1 MLKRTFILMVVFL
14 LSVMVGG
21 CVSSSKF
28 EKKVAEADGLNQAL
42 QALQQKYDKLTAEN
56 NNLKDQFK
64 KLNGDFA
71 QLSIQ
76 KDKITADRDELDKV
90 LKSKSDSLSK
100 TINEL
105 RGKTAALETENASLK
120 ESVANLKKTK
130 EEEVKSVSKTYENLM
145 QEMKGEIAQGQVAIT
160 ELKGKLTVDVL
171 DKILFASGEAE
182 VKPEGLAVL
191 QRVIDILKNVKDK
204 AIRIEGHTDNVKI
217 GGALARK
224 YATNWEL
231 SAARAINV
239 TRYLQK
245 QGIDPAL
252 LASVAY
258 GEYKPVADNS
268 TSEGRA
274 KNRRIAIIL
283 QPKD

>member
-28 EKKVAEADGLNQAL
+28 EKKVAEADGLNQSL
-42 QALQQKYDKLTAEN
+42 RALQQKYDKLTAEN
-56 NNLKDQFK
+56 NDLKDQFK

-105 RGKTAALETENASLK
+105 RGKTAVLEMENASLK
-120 ESVANLKKTK
+120 EGVANLKKTK

-245 QGIDPAL
+245 QGIDPTL

>member
-56 NNLKDQFK
+56 NDLKDQFK

-90 LKSKSDSLSK
+90 LKSRSDSLSK

-105 RGKTAALETENASLK
+105 RGKTAALEMENASLK
-120 ESVANLKKTK
+120 EGVANLKKTK

>member
-1 MLKRTFILMVVFL
+1 MRKALALFAVFAFVFAL
-14 LSVMVGG
+14 GG

-28 EKKVAEADGLNQAL
+28 EKKAAEADAFSKDLK
-42 QALQQKYDKLTAEN
+42 ALQQQYGTLTAEN
-56 NNLKDQFK
+56 NALKDQYK

-71 QLSIQ
+71 QVSIQ

-90 LKSKSDSLSK
+90 LKAKSDSLSK

-105 RGKTAALETENASLK
+105 RGKNAVLETENASLK
-120 ESVANLKKTK
+120 ESIANLKKAK
-130 EEEVKSVSKTYENLM
+130 EEEVKTVSKTYENLM
-145 QEMKGEIAQGQVAIT
+145 QEMKGEIAQGQVTIT
-160 ELKGKLTVDVL
+160 ELKGKLTLDVV

-191 QRVIDILKNVKDK
+191 QRVIEILKGVKDK

-224 YATNWEL
+224 YPTNWEL
-231 SAARAINV
+231 SASRALNV
-239 TRYLQK
+239 TRYLEK

-252 LASVAY
+252 LAAVAY
-258 GEYKPVADNS
+258 GEYKPLADNS

>member
-1 MLKRTFILMVVFL
+1 MLKRTLILLVVFL

-56 NNLKDQFK
+56 NDLKDQFK

-105 RGKTAALETENASLK
+105 RGKTAALEMENASLK
-120 ESVANLKKTK
+120 EGVANLKKTK

-245 QGIDPAL
+245 QGIDPVL

>member
-14 LSVMVGG
+14 LPIMVGG

-28 EKKVAEADGLNQAL
+28 EKKVAEADGLNQSL
-42 QALQQKYDKLTAEN
+42 RALQQKYDKLTAEN
-56 NNLKDQFK
+56 NDLKDQFK

-105 RGKTAALETENASLK
+105 RGKTAALEMENASLK
-120 ESVANLKKTK
+120 EGVANLKKTK

>member
-1 MLKRTFILMVVFL
+1 
-14 LSVMVGG
+14 
-21 CVSSSKF
+21 
-28 EKKVAEADGLNQAL
+28 
-42 QALQQKYDKLTAEN
+42 
-56 NNLKDQFK
+56 
-64 KLNGDFA
+64 
-71 QLSIQ
+71 
-76 KDKITADRDELDKV
+76 
-90 LKSKSDSLSK
+90 
-100 TINEL
+100 
-105 RGKTAALETENASLK
+105 
-120 ESVANLKKTK
+120 
-130 EEEVKSVSKTYENLM
+130 
-145 QEMKGEIAQGQVAIT
+145 VAIT

-245 QGIDPAL
+245 QGIDPTL

-258 GEYKPVADNS
+258 GEYNPVADNS

>member
-42 QALQQKYDKLTAEN
+42 QALQQKYDKLTVEN
-56 NNLKDQFK
+56 NDLKDQFK

-71 QLSIQ
+71 LVSIQ

-105 RGKTAALETENASLK
+105 RGKTAALEMENASLK
-120 ESVANLKKTK
+120 EGVANLKKTK

-204 AIRIEGHTDNVKI
+204 AIRIEGHTDTVKI

>member
-14 LSVMVGG
+14 LSIMVGG

-28 EKKVAEADGLNQAL
+28 EKKVAEADGLNQSL
-42 QALQQKYDKLTAEN
+42 RALQQKYDKLTAEN
-56 NNLKDQFK
+56 NDLKDQFK

-105 RGKTAALETENASLK
+105 RGKTAALEMENASLK
-120 ESVANLKKTK
+120 EGVANLKKTK

-245 QGIDPAL
+245 QGIDPTL

-258 GEYKPVADNS
+258 GEYNPVADNS

>member
-56 NNLKDQFK
+56 NDLKDQFK

-90 LKSKSDSLSK
+90 LKSRSDSLSK
-100 TINEL
+100 TIHEL
-105 RGKTAALETENASLK
+105 REKTAALEMENASLK
-120 ESVANLKKTK
+120 ESIANLKKTK

-239 TRYLQK
+239 TRYLQR